1 MKKPE
6 EQQSEE
12 SGIKFPPIGIMASG
26 TRKESDSMGEIDVPA
41 DHYWGA
47 QTQRSLIHFSIGHDK
62 MPKEVY
68 HAYGYVKKA
77 AAMVNYRNGSLKCLL
92 NGRYAP
98 AHCRNQRNGYDRSSE
113 KRI

>member
-62 MPKEVY
+62 CRKRYTMPMDTS
-68 HAYGYVKKA
+68 KKRRPWLIIETA
-77 AAMVNYRNGSLKCLL
+77 A
-92 NGRYAP
+92 
-98 AHCRNQRNGYDRSSE
+98 
-113 KRI
+113 